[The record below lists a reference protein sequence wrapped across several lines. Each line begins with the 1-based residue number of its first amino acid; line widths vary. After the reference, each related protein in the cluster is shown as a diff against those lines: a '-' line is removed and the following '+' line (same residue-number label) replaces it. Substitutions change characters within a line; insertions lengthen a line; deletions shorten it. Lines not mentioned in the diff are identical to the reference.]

1 MSRVYVWGVWALERP
16 QGANGRPGE
25 ISMCTCTGTCTDIS
39 PLACTAKNAARI
51 SAGWKSGSSCGNLVG
66 GWWYRWARGL
76 EACRAKRCSERRFCN
91 SVPDEQPG
99 IVRTAQQNHNARP
112 PELAQGVVA
121 SDPLRLQEAPY
132 GSRWVKAWRSVGE
145 KLIIRLSKPE
155 LPLEMGGRLP
165 KRRSRR
171 PAGRRT
177 PEGTGIAEVTR
188 VRERFERLLTAGV
201 EIFSEHSLERVLQ
214 RVVDAAREVVGARYA
229 ALGVLS
235 PDGTSLVQFV
245 TSGITQAERDR
256 IGDLPRGRGLLG
268 LVIREPAPIR
278 TADINRHAQ
287 RYGFPPHHPPMR
299 SFLGV
304 PVVARGKVFGN
315 LYLTEKVGVD
325 EFSVEDEA
333 IAVLL
338 AASTA
343 VAVENARLHEASQDL
358 LGQVRIM
365 QRQRDLFFAMMNHE
379 LRNALTGVYGWAE
392 RLVKGKSAEAI
403 AQAGREVYE
412 GADRTITLL
421 NNFLDLTRLDAGKVR
436 PVWREVDVPNS
447 VHRALT
453 GVRPAAEAKGIAL
466 GERSPDA
473 PPTLRTDPVRLE
485 QILVN
490 LLSNAVR
497 HSPEGGIVTVQVEPQ
512 PAAVAFRVSDHGPG
526 IPTELQERIFEPF
539 ERFDPHSGVGTGLGL
554 PVSRRLAEVLGG
566 RLTVESVVGRGA
578 TFSLSLPLAPPST

>member
-1 MSRVYVWGVWALERP
+1 MRRRFETL
-16 QGANGRPGE
+16 
-25 ISMCTCTGTCTDIS
+25 
-39 PLACTAKNAARI
+39 L
-51 SAGWKSGSSCGNLVG
+51 SAG
-66 GWWYRWARGL
+66 
-76 EACRAKRCSERRFCN
+76 
-91 SVPDEQPG
+91 
-99 IVRTAQQNHNARP
+99 
-112 PELAQGVVA
+112 VA
-121 SDPLRLQEAPY
+121 
-132 GSRWVKAWRSVGE
+132 
-145 KLIIRLSKPE
+145 
-155 LPLEMGGRLP
+155 
-165 KRRSRR
+165 
-171 PAGRRT
+171 
-177 PEGTGIAEVTR
+177 
-188 VRERFERLLTAGV
+188 
-201 EIFSEHSLERVLQ
+201 IFSEHSLERVLQ
-214 RVVDAAREVVGARYA
+214 QIVDSAREVVGARYA
-229 ALGVLS
+229 ALGVLG
-235 PDGTSLVQFV
+235 PDRQSLSQFV
-245 TSGITQAERDR
+245 TSGLSEVERER
-256 IGDLPRGRGLLG
+256 IGELPRGRGLLG
-268 LVIREPAPIR
+268 LVIREPKPIR
-278 TADINRHAQ
+278 SADINRHPK
-287 RYGFPPHHPPMR
+287 RYGFPPNHPPMK

-304 PVVARGKVFGN
+304 PIRSRGEVFGN
-315 LYLTEKVGVD
+315 LYLTEKIGAK
-325 EFSVEDEA
+325 EFDVEDEA

-343 VAVENARLHEASQDL
+343 VAIENARLHEASQDL

-539 ERFDPHSGVGTGLGL
+539 ERFDPHSGLGTGLGL